1 MSFHPNSAWLLA
13 LLPLAALG
21 FLRWWRPRRRAT
33 VAVPS
38 LHAVRPVPTG
48 RFARLRW
55 LPAALRTAALA
66 LIVVSLARPVEI
78 NESARTLV
86 EGVAIELVV
95 DRSDSMRAVDFTIDG
110 QPANRLD
117 TLKHFGARFIEG
129 GDGLDGRPNDLIGI
143 VCFGRNADSLVPL
156 TLDHD
161 VALDGLAQLRFPE
174 DGSEMGTAIGDAV
187 ALAVDKLS
195 DAAER
200 ANSGGRTRI
209 KSKVLML
216 FTDGE
221 QTAGELT
228 PQEAAALAKSTD
240 VRIYAVGVGRK
251 GVAPV
256 PVRTPFG
263 MQMQQVPV
271 SIDEKTLTEIATATG
286 GRYFRA
292 TDSGSLRQIYET
304 IDALEK
310 SSIEETKSV
319 RYTDLAVRGFT
330 LPGTTVAVP
339 PLLSIALALLLAEI
353 LLVSTR
359 LRSLA

>member
-1 MSFHPNSAWLLA
+1 MTFHPGSVWLLA
-13 LLPLAALG
+13 LVPLAALA
-21 FLRWWRPRRRAT
+21 FLRAWRPQRRA
-33 VAVPS
+33 AMPVPS
-38 LHAVRPVPTG
+38 LDALRPVPTG

-55 LPAALRTAALA
+55 VVPALRFGAIALVA
-66 LIVVSLARPVEI
+66 VSLARPVET

-117 TLKHFGARFIEG
+117 TLKHFGARFVEG

-143 VCFGRNADSLVPL
+143 VCFGRNADSIVPL
-156 TLDHD
+156 TLDHG
-161 VALDGLAQLRFPE
+161 VVLDGLGQLRFPE
-174 DGSEMGTAIGDAV
+174 DGNEMGTAIGDAV
-187 ALAVDKLS
+187 ALAVDKLT

-209 KSKVLML
+209 KSKVLVL

-221 QTAGELT
+221 QNAGELS

-292 TDSGSLRQIYET
+292 TDTDSLRDIYET

-319 RYTDLAVRGFT
+319 RYTDLAVRPIAV
-330 LPGTTVAVP
+330 PGLSIELP
-339 PLLSIALALLLAEI
+339 PLLALALLLLLAEI
-353 LLVSTR
+353 VLTTTR